1 MEPPPKRLRILQSAD
16 VDETNPD
23 YVEAKQKQQQ
33 KFKGRLES
41 IFAKFEGMHES
52 MSDEI
57 DFTTNQIVVDRGH
70 LRRLDRQ
77 EKRQPGS
84 ILNEFLGAGP
94 AHDDVSEQSGGDESE
109 DELAPTQVPKATG
122 DASSPLPQS
131 AHPDALPT
139 HPVASVAP
147 QTPAQQASNTPNPSA
162 NLLQLVQF
170 PQTPQGQQAQTAF
183 YATLQQTINQAVQQA
198 VAPFFSSMLSNTP
211 AAQRPLAPLFAVP
224 TTPAT
229 TADAVA
235 PATDPKWYFPPMHTV
250 EPAAH
255 TAQSSP
261 LQFNTKTPLKESRL
275 AHLNKKSTALP
286 QRIQVSTK
294 KGPTQ
299 AITQEDN
306 GVVNLDTE
314 NYSSPVDQMRA
325 SPRVVIPLRQPVTV
339 RRKLPGYRGN
349 ETKTTR
355 LAKDT
360 PTQRQRS
367 PNDPR
372 TIEET
377 PETPEITIV
386 EPATK
391 EMSEKAAGS
400 DGERGSATLPVTATR
415 KRTKTKKYH
424 YTKEDDQYIIRQRK
438 LHKRPW
444 LEIRASKEKWKDWP
458 LSTFYKH
465 WTMEL
470 KDKSLNLEETAVPA
484 PNLEASSTNSLKQL
498 DPDSS
503 IEIPESSPQLHH
515 LPTPSS
521 IKQDEDCSELETVA
535 SQRHADALPPSSSH
549 YNDDDL
555 ELLSLQGADTADEQ
569 YRTDEGGDESD
580 EEEGDEDEDEDAV
593 STSPDDVLPSIEGC
607 EFINEDALQQDLLQ
621 CSSDDDDDEAESRED
636 TVPQTYHTAVP
647 SPTQTRTQAPDH
659 ASTLDPKAHAQHA
672 DDNDD
677 LAPASPS
684 PVPYI
689 KRESVSVSLTP
700 QPVQATPCTS
710 TSTSISTSAST
721 SIFATPRTAP
731 QSQSSGLL
739 SSSFASSS
747 QGSAGDT
754 KLSRKAFLAQVK
766 KSWART
772 PGSSAKAGA
781 KRKSLQG
788 CAPLARKRVWDEVEV
803 EGKAEVDGSE
813 DELAG

>member
-1 MEPPPKRLRILQSAD
+1 MEPPPKRLRIGQSAD

-94 AHDDVSEQSGGDESE
+94 AHDDVSEHSGGDESE

-139 HPVASVAP
+139 HLVESVAP
-147 QTPAQQASNTPNPSA
+147 QTPAQQGPNAPNPSA
-162 NLLQLVQF
+162 NILQLVQF

-261 LQFNTKTPLKESRL
+261 LQSNTKTPLKESRL

-286 QRIQVSTK
+286 QRVRVSTK
-294 KGPTQ
+294 KGPAQ

-306 GVVNLDTE
+306 GVMNVDTE
-314 NYSSPVDQMRA
+314 NRSLPVDQMRA
-325 SPRVVIPLRQPVTV
+325 SPKVVIPQRQPVTI
-339 RRKLPGYRGN
+339 RRKLPGYHGS

-355 LAKDT
+355 PTKDT
-360 PTQRQRS
+360 PTQRRRS

-377 PETPEITIV
+377 PEAPEITTV
-386 EPATK
+386 EPVPK
-391 EMSEKAAGS
+391 KMGGKAAGS
-400 DGERGSATLPVTATR
+400 DGERESATLPVTATR
-415 KRTKTKKYH
+415 KRTRPKKYL
-424 YTKEDDQYIIRQRK
+424 YTEDDDQYIIRQRK

-458 LSTFYKH
+458 LSTFYQRWK
-465 WTMEL
+465 MEL
-470 KDKSLNLEETAVPA
+470 KDKSLNLEETAVPT
-484 PNLEASSTNSLKQL
+484 PNLGASLTNSLKQI

-521 IKQDEDCSELETVA
+521 IKQDEDCSELETA
-535 SQRHADALPPSSSH
+535 ALQRHADALLSSSSH

-569 YRTDEGGDESD
+569 YRTDEGGDGSD
-580 EEEGDEDEDEDAV
+580 EEEGDEDQDEDEDAV

-607 EFINEDALQQDLLQ
+607 EFVNEDALQQDLLQ
-621 CSSDDDDDEAESRED
+621 CSSDEDDDEAESRED
-636 TVPQTYHTAVP
+636 TVPETYHTAVP

-659 ASTLDPKAHAQHA
+659 ASTLDPKAQHV
-672 DDNDD
+672 DCDD

-684 PVPYI
+684 PAPYI
-689 KRESVSVSLTP
+689 KRESVSASLTP

-710 TSTSISTSAST
+710 TSTSMSTSTST
-721 SIFATPRTAP
+721 FATPRTAP

-754 KLSRKAFLAQVK
+754 TKLSRKAFLAQVK
-766 KSWART
+766 KSWARG

-788 CAPLARKRVWDEVEV
+788 CAPLARKRVWDEF
-803 EGKAEVDGSE
+803 EGKAEADESE